1 MFRGFEEVRKEFKK
15 HREAVKLPTS
25 RGNYSVGY
33 DFYSPE
39 RIVIPPFGKSCVIST
54 DVKAYMQYDE
64 MLLLHVPNSVSIEQ
78 GLTLANCIGIIDSDY
93 FENPDNDVNI
103 CFVLQNN
110 TDKTQVIEKGER
122 VIQGIFMSSLIAW

>member
-1 MFRGFEEVRKEFKK
+1 
-15 HREAVKLPTS
+15 
-25 RGNYSVGY
+25 
-33 DFYSPE
+33 
-39 RIVIPPFGKSCVIST
+39 
-54 DVKAYMQYDE
+54 

-93 FENPDNDVNI
+93 FETPDNDGNI